1 MDKLLQEAS
10 VMILEKSPQQS
21 LKESSTWIGRD
32 STFFTH
38 RTRCSLDNTTNSKES
53 NGCNRLYVLTRLFGS
68 VSVDIQ
74 GATRGLRRN
83 FGLVSVASPDGFR
96 RVLIDFRDVSKAFQ
110 GRKGLFSGHSRDFGS
125 FYGNKNVSKV
135 CRDNS
140 EASRGFQRTFGKIS
154 EHFKEFQ

>member
-38 RTRCSLDNTTNSKES
+38 RCSLDNTTNSKES

-74 GATRGLRRN
+74 GTTRGLRRN

-110 GRKGLFSGHSRDFGS
+110 GAQRALFRPFKGLW
-125 FYGNKNVSKV
+125 
-135 CRDNS
+135 
-140 EASRGFQRTFGKIS
+140 
-154 EHFKEFQ
+154 